1 MRKSLRRVTDCVCLF
16 QVTMAAVG
24 SSVVPRGPRGHLA
37 SLLPVCRGR
46 ASLPVD
52 QKPGSRVWRLQLSRQ
67 GAFFPSR
74 VF

>member
-1 MRKSLRRVTDCVCLF
+1 MCDGLCVSP

-24 SSVVPRGPRGHLA
+24 PSAVPCSPCGHLA
-37 SLLPVCRGR
+37 SVLPVCGGR

-52 QKPGSRVWRLQLSRQ
+52 QKPGSRVWRLQLSCQ
-67 GAFFPSR
+67 GAFFSSR